1 MKGKAIKTISIFML
15 VFALVIGLAGATG
28 GKVYAAS
35 ETTKINLNENSTI
48 TITEEGTYEIS
59 GTASEGQI
67 RVDANNIKGEVV
79 LVLNNVNLTCKDE
92 PAILIYSKSIESEDC
107 TVVIKTIEGTTN
119 TVSGGKIKE
128 SVLGENQDDLPYYI
142 EKDYDDDGTYYERYK
157 YDGAISSDVSIVFE
171 GEGTLIINSL
181 KKEGIE
187 GKQNITFNS
196 GNYIINSLDDG
207 INACTDNK
215 ATITINGGTVLVN
228 VTDEAEE
235 GDAIDSNGE
244 LYINGG
250 KVFAFACEKSQDNGL
265 DADNGI
271 YINGGYV
278 VATGNMG
285 EAVSTESKQKNLQLQ
300 FSSKVSKDEL
310 IVLTDSNLN
319 PLTAFK
325 TDREYSVLTIS
336 TPELTTDNIN
346 VYSGGE
352 IEGTAENG
360 LYTKISSYKVGTE
373 KEYSSVQQHVGPM
386 GFDRPMGEM
395 FNGQSENDMTFVY
408 VLLAAMTVILLILV
422 VVLIIGKR
430 RKE

>member
-15 VFALVIGLAGATG
+15 IFAFIVGLSRATG

-67 RVDANNIKGEVV
+67 RVDANNINGEVV

-92 PAILIYSKSIESEDC
+92 PAILIYSKSIESENC

-196 GNYIINSLDDG
+196 GNYTINSLDDG

-235 GDAIDSNGE
+235 GDAIDSNGN

-285 EAVSTESKQKNLQLQ
+285 EAASTESKQKYLQLQ

-310 IVLTDSNLN
+310 IVITDSNLN

-325 TDREYSVLTIS
+325 TGREYSILTIS
-336 TPELTTDNIN
+336 TPELTTDNIK

-360 LYTKISSYKVGTE
+360 LYTKISSYTVGTE

-386 GFDRPMGEM
+386 SFDRPMGEM
-395 FNGQSENDMTFVY
+395 FNEQSENDMTFVN
-408 VLLAAMTVILLILV
+408 VLLVIMTVILLILV

>member
-336 TPELTTDNIN
+336 TPELTTDNIK
-346 VYSGGE
+346 VYSDGE

-408 VLLAAMTVILLILV
+408 VLLAVMTVILLILV